1 MLSIVSNTPKD
12 ARRGVMIWRN
22 QREDLMTLDCLQRLE
37 IIEFIVNET
46 DRETQGDF
54 EEDMLR
60 DELEQMTD
68 IQVSGMG
75 DYYGWV

>member
-1 MLSIVSNTPKD
+1 MALVYL
-12 ARRGVMIWRN
+12 
-22 QREDLMTLDCLQRLE
+22 ERLE

-75 DYYGWV
+75 DYYGWM

>member
-1 MLSIVSNTPKD
+1 
-12 ARRGVMIWRN
+12 MIWRN
-22 QREDLMTLDCLQRLE
+22 QREDLMTLDRLQRLE
-37 IIEFIVNET
+37 IIEFIVNEV
-46 DRETQGDF
+46 DRESQGDF

-75 DYYGWV
+75 DYYGWM

>member
-1 MLSIVSNTPKD
+1 MSLVYL
-12 ARRGVMIWRN
+12 
-22 QREDLMTLDCLQRLE
+22 ERLE
-37 IIEFIVNET
+37 IIEFIVNEA
-46 DRETQGDF
+46 DRESQGDF

-68 IQVSGMG
+68 IQVRGMG

>member
-1 MLSIVSNTPKD
+1 MSYL
-12 ARRGVMIWRN
+12 
-22 QREDLMTLDCLQRLE
+22 ERLE
-37 IIEFIVNET
+37 LIEFIVNET

-68 IQVSGMG
+68 VQVQGMA
-75 DYYGWV
+75 DYYGW